1 MQAKT
6 LREREL
12 DVDVD
17 EQWRSKIDATF
28 ALHWRLQQAAGHL
41 NKRANKKSLNVGHR
55 EGMGGRACH
64 TKIAAMLVDCRYGI
78 SSD

>member
-28 ALHWRLQQAAGHL
+28 ALH
-41 NKRANKKSLNVGHR
+41 
-55 EGMGGRACH
+55 
-64 TKIAAMLVDCRYGI
+64 
-78 SSD
+78 